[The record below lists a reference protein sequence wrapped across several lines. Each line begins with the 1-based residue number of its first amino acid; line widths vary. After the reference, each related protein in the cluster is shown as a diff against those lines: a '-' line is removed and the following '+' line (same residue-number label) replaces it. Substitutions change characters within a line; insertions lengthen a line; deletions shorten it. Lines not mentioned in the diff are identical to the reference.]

1 MSLCAGRRLII
12 LKNIQVLLNYT
23 VYILYK
29 ESECFFLNLYKTY
42 YLKVILYSF
51 FILKKSNERI
61 TDS

>member
-42 YLKVILYSF
+42 YLKVIVYSF
-51 FILKKSNERI
+51 IY
-61 TDS
+61 